1 MNKGDVVYI
10 YTMEYHSAVRKN
22 EILPFAAARMDL
34 EVIILS
40 EVSQTKRQISYGITY
55 MWNIKY
61 DTNELIYKTE
71 TDSDI
76 ENKLMITKEE
86 LGGGTN

>member
-1 MNKGDVVYI
+1 
-10 YTMEYHSAVRKN
+10 
-22 EILPFAAARMDL
+22 
-34 EVIILS
+34 
-40 EVSQTKRQISYGITY
+40 

-76 ENKLMITKEE
+76 ENRLVVAKGGVGRDG
-86 LGGGTN
+86 LGVWD